1 MKSTKIVIINLLLSI
16 AFCSACLDAIEIPD
30 DFKVKR
36 KIDDMQLIAEITAHV
51 INPTAGESFQ
61 ICTNLTNCN
70 LVKTS
75 PSIKLSGLVTEVN
88 QSGEFKVADGVL
100 YLCLEFTNCN
110 LIGYYSGNG
119 ISDDFGVRIS
129 ALINIDQGNGQFM
142 ADGGQLQLTL
152 IGERLSK
159 GLQDMKYTIDVN
171 GYLSNEIDN

>member
-1 MKSTKIVIINLLLSI
+1 MKSAKIAVINLLSAI
-16 AFCSACLDAIEIPD
+16 ALCSACLDAIEVPD
-30 DFKVKR
+30 DFKTKK
-36 KIDDMQLIAEITAHV
+36 KIDNIQLLAEVTAHV

-75 PSIKLSGLVTEVN
+75 PSIKLSGLITEVD
-88 QSGEFKVADGVL
+88 QSGEFKVGDGVL
-100 YLCLEFTNCN
+100 YLCLESTTCN
-110 LIGYYSGNG
+110 LIGFYSGNG

-129 ALINIDQGNGQFM
+129 ALVNIDQGKGQFM